1 MNMPD
6 KSRRSACP
14 ITYTIDIIG
23 DRWAMLIIRDIILT
37 EKSYFGDFANSE
49 EGIATNVL
57 TNRLKRLEDQG
68 IISKEQDKIKLSKY
82 IYRLTDMGL
91 DLLPIMIEM
100 ILFACKHDQQQPAA
114 LKDFLAK
121 IKRNKNEFIKNL
133 RKKQKRQLHRQ

>member
-1 MNMPD
+1 MNMPR
-6 KSRRSACP
+6 KYRRSACP

-57 TNRLKRLEDQG
+57 ANRLKRLEDQG

-100 ILFACKHDQQQPAA
+100 ILFAGKHDKHPPAA
-114 LKDFLAK
+114 LKDFLVK

>member
-1 MNMPD
+1 MSMPH
-6 KSRRSACP
+6 KLRRSACP

-23 DRWAMLIIRDIILT
+23 DRWAMLIVRDIILT
-37 EKSYFGDFANSE
+37 EKFYFGDFANSE

-57 TNRLKRLEDQG
+57 ANRLKRLEDQG

-100 ILFACKHDQQQPAA
+100 ILFAGKHDKQPSAA
-114 LKDFLAK
+114 LKNFLAK
-121 IKRNKNEFIKNL
+121 IKNNKNEFIKNL
-133 RKKQKRQLHRQ
+133 RKQQKRRLHRQ